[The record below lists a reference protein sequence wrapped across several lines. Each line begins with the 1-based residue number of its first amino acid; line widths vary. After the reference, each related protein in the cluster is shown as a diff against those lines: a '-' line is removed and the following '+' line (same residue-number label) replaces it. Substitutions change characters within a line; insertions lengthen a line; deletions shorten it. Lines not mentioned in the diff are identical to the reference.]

1 MKRVI
6 LRTIVL
12 CAAVAAAVSVS
23 AQSWKEDPRYGNTPE
38 EREENVKILNF
49 FNDAWDAKN
58 YDDANKY
65 LAHLLEKAPKA
76 TQNLYVRGATLYKNK
91 INRAKTEEE
100 KKVYIDSLMLIYD
113 MRMEYFGSHSSKG
126 APYIARAK
134 AMDYAAVNPQDRD
147 GIRKFYRE
155 AVAINGAA
163 LPTDV
168 AVKYFNELVTD
179 YGSDLIEAEVILN
192 EYENLAPLF
201 EAPGAEGD
209 KETFDALFA
218 SSGAANCDN
227 LEALFGPKLNADPK
241 NADLVSKAYALMS
254 KAGCSSDLY
263 LLVAEKY
270 YEQNPSSNVAI
281 NLASQFEARNDFS
294 KALQYLN
301 EALATETDPIE
312 KSVLYV
318 RVAASELGAKHASA
332 SAAAARQAITL
343 NPDNG
348 FAYYFLALAYADGTS
363 ACQGFAA
370 QTVYWL
376 VYDYLMDAR
385 RLMSNPAQIDN
396 IDSMLSSYRKSFP
409 SEEDCFFNGCTAGSS
424 FNVKCGWISGTTT
437 VKSR

>member
-1 MKRVI
+1 M
-6 LRTIVL
+6 
-12 CAAVAAAVSVS
+12 
-23 AQSWKEDPRYGNTPE
+23 
-38 EREENVKILNF
+38 
-49 FNDAWDAKN
+49 
-58 YDDANKY
+58 
-65 LAHLLEKAPKA
+65 
-76 TQNLYVRGATLYKNK
+76 RGATLYKNK

-227 LEALFGPKLNADPK
+227 LEALFGPEAECRPQECRFGFQGIRADEQGRMFERS
-241 NADLVSKAYALMS
+241 VSL
-254 KAGCSSDLY
+254 GCGK
-263 LLVAEKY
+263 KY

-312 KSVLYV
+312 KIGSLCSCS
-318 RVAASELGAKHASA
+318 RFRTRCQ
-332 SAAAARQAITL
+332 ARFRIGCCRPSGHYAESGQRLRIL
-343 NPDNG
+343 LPRIGIRRRNFCMSGIRSPDG
-348 FAYYFLALAYADGTS
+348 LLVGLRLSDG
-363 ACQGFAA
+363 C
-370 QTVYWL
+370 
-376 VYDYLMDAR
+376 
-385 RLMSNPAQIDN
+385 PP
-396 IDSMLSSYRKSFP
+396 SYER
-409 SEEDCFFNGCTAGSS
+409 
-424 FNVKCGWISGTTT
+424 SGPD
-437 VKSR
+437 RQH

>member
-1 MKRVI
+1 M
-6 LRTIVL
+6 
-12 CAAVAAAVSVS
+12 
-23 AQSWKEDPRYGNTPE
+23 
-38 EREENVKILNF
+38 
-49 FNDAWDAKN
+49 
-58 YDDANKY
+58 
-65 LAHLLEKAPKA
+65 
-76 TQNLYVRGATLYKNK
+76 
-91 INRAKTEEE
+91 E

-241 NADLVSKAYALMS
+241 NPSINQLPRKMALQRDYQTIGGS
-254 KAGCSSDLY
+254 CQWPASAVVENAGKYRDALI
-263 LLVAEKY
+263 AEYHKY
-270 YEQNPSSNVAI
+270 PALPPVFDFMDNEAPAKVRRMKSVWTEDGYILFWTAPKYKEEMNRAVQYVVYRFNDKEKVNIDDPSHIVAI
-281 NLASQFEARNDFS
+281 TRDNFYKLPYEDGKTKYRYVVT
-294 KALQYLN
+294 ALDRLHN
-301 EALATETDPIE
+301 ES
-312 KSVLYV
+312 KSVGKKIKL
-318 RVAASELGAKHASA
+318 
-332 SAAAARQAITL
+332 
-343 NPDNG
+343 
-348 FAYYFLALAYADGTS
+348 
-363 ACQGFAA
+363 
-370 QTVYWL
+370 
-376 VYDYLMDAR
+376 
-385 RLMSNPAQIDN
+385 
-396 IDSMLSSYRKSFP
+396 
-409 SEEDCFFNGCTAGSS
+409 
-424 FNVKCGWISGTTT
+424 
-437 VKSR
+437 